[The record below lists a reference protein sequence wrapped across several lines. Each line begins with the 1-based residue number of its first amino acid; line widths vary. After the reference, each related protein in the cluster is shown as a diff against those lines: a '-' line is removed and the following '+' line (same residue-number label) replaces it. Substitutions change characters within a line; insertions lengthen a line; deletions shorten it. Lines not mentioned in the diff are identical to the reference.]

1 VGVVEDGMPDRRR
14 RNQNHRKLLVVA
26 KDRDGALSRHQRQ
39 AAWLFLF
46 IPGVLFVLFT
56 VVPFMVAAVV
66 SLTDYSIVQSPRW
79 IGLSN
84 YAEIVRDPFFWTA
97 IRNTVFY
104 TLLFVPLG
112 LIVALGAALLL
123 NRNVRIAKLFRT
135 LFYVPVVSSTVA
147 TATIWYWVLNP
158 QKGLLNAALGW
169 FGIQGPAWL
178 YDSHWAMIAIVIMN
192 VWAGFGTNMIIF
204 LGGLQGVPNNLRE
217 AARLDGAN
225 AFQVF
230 WHVVLPSIRP
240 TLFLVTTQLIIS
252 AFQVFDQA
260 YILTKGGP
268 GNSTVTVVY
277 YIYDRG
283 FGALR
288 MGYASALSFVLFA
301 IIFVF
306 SLINMRITNK
316 EES

>member
-1 VGVVEDGMPDRRR
+1 MGVVEDGMPDRRR

-46 IPGVLFVLFT
+46 IPGVFFVLFT

>member
-1 VGVVEDGMPDRRR
+1 MGVVEDGMPDRQR

-26 KDRDGALSRHQRQ
+26 KDRDGALSRHQRR

>member
-1 VGVVEDGMPDRRR
+1 MGVVEDGMPDRQR

-26 KDRDGALSRHQRQ
+26 KDRDGALSRHQRR

-135 LFYVPVVSSTVA
+135 LFYVPVVFSTVA

>member
-1 VGVVEDGMPDRRR
+1 M
-14 RNQNHRKLLVVA
+14 
-26 KDRDGALSRHQRQ
+26 
-39 AAWLFLF
+39 
-46 IPGVLFVLFT
+46 
-56 VVPFMVAAVV
+56 
-66 SLTDYSIVQSPRW
+66 
-79 IGLSN
+79 
-84 YAEIVRDPFFWTA
+84 
-97 IRNTVFY
+97 
-104 TLLFVPLG
+104 
-112 LIVALGAALLL
+112 
-123 NRNVRIAKLFRT
+123 
-135 LFYVPVVSSTVA
+135 
-147 TATIWYWVLNP
+147 
-158 QKGLLNAALGW
+158 
-169 FGIQGPAWL
+169 
-178 YDSHWAMIAIVIMN
+178 
-192 VWAGFGTNMIIF
+192 
-204 LGGLQGVPNNLRE
+204 
-217 AARLDGAN
+217 
-225 AFQVF
+225 F

>member
-1 VGVVEDGMPDRRR
+1 MLKSCGT
-14 RNQNHRKLLVVA
+14 L
-26 KDRDGALSRHQRQ
+26 
-39 AAWLFLF
+39 
-46 IPGVLFVLFT
+46 
-56 VVPFMVAAVV
+56 
-66 SLTDYSIVQSPRW
+66 
-79 IGLSN
+79 
-84 YAEIVRDPFFWTA
+84 FFWTA